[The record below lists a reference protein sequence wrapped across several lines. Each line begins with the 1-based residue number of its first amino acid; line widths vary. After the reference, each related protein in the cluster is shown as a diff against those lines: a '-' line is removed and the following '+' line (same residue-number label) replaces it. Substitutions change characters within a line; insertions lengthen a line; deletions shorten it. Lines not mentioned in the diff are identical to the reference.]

1 MLRRL
6 HDKGHNDRMAEFRER
21 MAEISQEREKYLNTA
36 EGESLSTD
44 DFQDIYI
51 TAKAEQREAHNFSL
65 NTRTKTG
72 DISDYLETRRPFG
85 ANAQ

>member
-1 MLRRL
+1 MQLDIYSTYNQMLRRL

-21 MAEISQEREKYLNTA
+21 MAEISAERQKYLNTE

-51 TAKAEQREAHNFSL
+51 TAKAE
-65 NTRTKTG
+65 
-72 DISDYLETRRPFG
+72 
-85 ANAQ
+85 